1 MTAMTL
7 NDTQGTAAK
16 EIHDGA
22 RIDHRH
28 RSWATVFAMEAALS
42 FGPDPDAHPPA
53 LLPCPVYTLH
63 PAISDGPVRCFGEAS
78 KAARRSSSQP
88 TRRPLDPRAKVGP
101 PKSPSPHCIVSDY
114 AQPLVGGTS
123 SFSSFFFPLP
133 WLFLA
138 TSGRRRCKDSSGLG
152 TSANL
157 MQSV

>member
-53 LLPCPVYTLH
+53 LLFALYIPCTLQSAMV
-63 PAISDGPVRCFGEAS
+63 PSAAS
-78 KAARRSSSQP
+78 EKL
-88 TRRPLDPRAKVGP
+88 RRPPDARH
-101 PKSPSPHCIVSDY
+101 PSPLGAHWTLAPRLVHRNLPVLTVSY
-114 AQPLVGGTS
+114 QITRSPYGVVGGT
-123 SFSSFFFPLP
+123 
-133 WLFLA
+133 
-138 TSGRRRCKDSSGLG
+138 
-152 TSANL
+152 
-157 MQSV
+157 V